1 MKPRLTLL
9 VATQNKK
16 KMEEIRAILKGLP
29 FDLISLA
36 DLERV
41 PRIVENG
48 KTFKENAAKK
58 AQAAARASGF
68 LSMGEDSGLCVD
80 ALNGRPGVYSARFS
94 GPAKDDQK
102 NNAKVLRLLGGLAAK
117 RRRCHYVC
125 AVAVADK
132 SGLLGV
138 VQGTCAGFI
147 GVEPRGTFGFGYD
160 PLFVVPGH
168 HGRTFAQLG
177 PRIKHRIS
185 HRFRA
190 LKKARKL
197 LQKIIV
203 KSR

>member
-1 MKPRLTLL
+1 MKSRLTLL
-9 VATQNKK
+9 VATQNTKK
-16 KMEEIRAILKGLP
+16 LGEIRAILKGMP
-29 FDLISLA
+29 FELISLA

-58 AQAAARASGF
+58 ALAAARASGF

-80 ALNGRPGVYSARFS
+80 ALNGKPGVYSARFS

-102 NNAKVLRLLGGLAAK
+102 NNAKVLRLLGTLPLK

-132 SGLLGV
+132 HGLLGV
-138 VQGTCAGFI
+138 VEGTCAGHI
-147 GVEPRGTFGFGYD
+147 GFQPKGTSGFGYD

-168 HGRTFAQLG
+168 RGKTFAQLG

-190 LKKARKL
+190 LEKAREL

-203 KSR
+203 ESR